1 MPLTLVDSPKSK
13 RGGPSCR
20 VHHYPI
26 PVGYQPLAD
35 KYEKRFSTQPFSAKL
50 VDPEDLQEALEG
62 YATDLRFDLYSLMEV
77 FKCSRQTLY
86 TMLQSKEFA
95 PIYEAAKESRADLAL
110 QRGHEVLEQTYHDAL
125 NGDIGRDA
133 VNAAKNLANY
143 NLSFAQ
149 ITSSRYNR
157 RGSDGDLN
165 VQINVPKF
173 GGAEGDEP
181 VEVEAEIVDE
191 QPRTDA

>member
-125 NGDIGRDA
+125 VVMRSMPLRTWQIIICHLPKLPLTATTVRAPTEILTYRLMYLSLA
-133 VNAAKNLANY
+133 VLRVRNL
-143 NLSFAQ
+143 
-149 ITSSRYNR
+149 
-157 RGSDGDLN
+157 
-165 VQINVPKF
+165 
-173 GGAEGDEP
+173 
-181 VEVEAEIVDE
+181 
-191 QPRTDA
+191 